1 MTRYYNETLLSIF
14 YQNIFGVLFLF
25 FREGTEEARKE
36 ILIKQRAQLQEQYDQ
51 LKTIME
57 RLDYKIAHYEEI
69 MAKNCPSLKS

>member
-57 RLDYKIAHYEEI
+57 KLGYKIAHYEEI
-69 MAKNCPSLKS
+69 MAKNFPSLKS